1 MASSNPSVLTSVFR
15 SYNKG
20 TAQRVKLV
28 DAYLL
33 FLLLTGILQFVY
45 CCIFGT
51 FPFNAFLAGFGATVG
66 SFVLGVSLRMQMNS
80 KNLQE
85 LDTTPEKAFAE
96 FVFCN
101 VLLQFAV
108 VNFIG

>member
-1 MASSNPSVLTSVFR
+1 MASSVLTSLLG
-15 SYNKG
+15 SYQKG
-20 TAQRVKLV
+20 TSQRVKLV

-33 FLLLTGILQFVY
+33 FLLLTGIIQFVY

-51 FPFNAFLAGFGATVG
+51 FPFNAFLGGFGATVG
-66 SFVLGVSLRMQMNS
+66 SFVLGASLRMQMNA
-80 KNLQE
+80 KNLQD
-85 LDTTPEKAFAE
+85 LNTTPEKAFAE

-101 VLLQFAV
+101 ILLQFAV